1 MHHTLTTASTASP
14 AADRFDYHALPATSP
29 PGAKGRVGWRFGG
42 SVCFGSLL
50 PAQETKSHCFARTH
64 KGNTKTLAKGKD
76 YWWMIVG

>member
-1 MHHTLTTASTASP
+1 MHATFQREAPRPGEAPSAVEQP
-14 AADRFDYHALPATSP
+14 AAGAKT
-29 PGAKGRVGWRFGG
+29 GAKGRVGWRFGG

-50 PAQETKSHCFARTH
+50 PAQETKSHCYARTH